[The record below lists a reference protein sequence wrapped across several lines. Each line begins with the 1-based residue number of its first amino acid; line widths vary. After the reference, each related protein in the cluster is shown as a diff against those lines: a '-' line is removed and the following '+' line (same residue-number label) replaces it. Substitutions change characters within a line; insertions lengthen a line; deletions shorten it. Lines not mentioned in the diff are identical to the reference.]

1 MKNRFEINEQE
12 YRSAMDGLRFSQA
25 QKERIAQRLTDAGQ
39 EQPARR
45 FRFSRRI
52 ITTVT
57 ACVLV
62 LTLSVTA
69 LASSGRF
76 FAAVGEFL
84 GRYTVKEG
92 SVALAEP
99 FDIEVY
105 YYPYEE
111 GEGSVFR
118 VTSDLDIDF
127 PWGSCHSFTIDL
139 DAEKVAKY
147 LGVAVEDVPLDS
159 ELFQKVYAYAVDCNM
174 IQEYAPH
181 DSSASGNTFEF
192 VMDVDLMIENAL
204 KYSGDINELRE
215 EFFGEK

>member
-12 YRSAMDGLRFSQA
+12 YRSAMDGLRFSAEAKSQMAERLVTA
-25 QKERIAQRLTDAGQ
+25 QKT
-39 EQPARR
+39 PVKKARPY
-45 FRFSRRI
+45 RRVAA
-52 ITTVT
+52 TAA

-62 LTLSVTA
+62 LSLSVTA
-69 LASSGRF
+69 LASGGRF
-76 FAAVGEFL
+76 FAAIGDFL

-92 SVALAEP
+92 SGALAEP

-127 PWGSCHSFTIDL
+127 PWGACHSFTIDL
-139 DAEKVAKY
+139 NAEKVAKY

-159 ELFQKVYAYAVDCNM
+159 ELFKKVYAYAVDCNM
-174 IQEYAPH
+174 IQKYEPH
-181 DSSASGNTFEF
+181 DTSASGNTFEF

-204 KYSGDINELRE
+204 KYSGDINELRA
-215 EFFGEK
+215 EFFGDE